1 MDKDIEKQINELL
14 DQYFEEILNS
24 LEKVIKIRS
33 VMDKPKE
40 NMPFGEGPA
49 KALIE
54 TLEIAK
60 SLGFEVKNVDNYAGH
75 VEYGI
80 TGKLYAILGHL
91 DVVPEGDLEKW
102 NTNPYELTI
111 KEGKM
116 FGRGVSDD
124 KGPSI
129 GALYALKIVSELIKN
144 PKNTIRI
151 IFGTNEE
158 NGSKCLKYYF
168 TKEPYPYAAVTPDG
182 TFPLVFAEKGNVS
195 YLISTSLNSDYH
207 TKLVKFKA
215 GTAVNVVPEKCVA
228 TIETNKINEI
238 SYLIDNYKGKC
249 KVEYRINGNEIE
261 IITIGKSAHA
271 STPHLGVN
279 AVSCMLDILTRIDF
293 GTDNQIFETFYKKLG
308 KDVYG
313 KGLDI
318 YGEDK
323 VSGNLTCNLGIVD
336 LNGKN
341 LILKINIRYPI
352 FFNVDM
358 ITLQIKESL
367 KEFNVEQISHS
378 KPLYVSQ
385 DSELVKTL
393 LDVYRNETNDESEP
407 IAIGG
412 GTYARTV
419 PYGVAFGATFPGE
432 NTGMHQP
439 NENWSLESYKK
450 FIKIYA
456 KLLYKWLTESEK
468 Q

>member
-1 MDKDIEKQINELL
+1 MLNKEIEEQIDELV
-14 DQYFEEILNS
+14 DQYFEKTLES
-24 LEKVIKIRS
+24 LEKIIKIRS

-40 NMPFGEGPA
+40 NMPFGEGPV

-54 TLEIAK
+54 TLNIAK
-60 SLGFEVKNVDNYAGH
+60 SLGFKVANIDNYAGH
-75 VEYGI
+75 VEYGN

-91 DVVPEGDLEKW
+91 DVVPEGDIEKW
-102 NTNPYELTI
+102 DTNPYELTI

-129 GALYALKIVSELIKN
+129 GALYALKIASELVDN
-144 PKNTIRI
+144 PKNTIRV

-158 NGSKCLKYYF
+158 NGSRCMKYYF

-195 YLISTSLNSDYH
+195 YLISISLESNYH
-207 TKLVKFKA
+207 TRLVDIKA
-215 GTAVNVVPEKCVA
+215 GTAVNVVPEKCTA
-228 TIETNKINEI
+228 IIETSKINEI
-238 SYLIDNYKGKC
+238 TYLLDNFKNNC
-249 KVEYRINGNEIE
+249 KLEYRVNGNNIE

-279 AVSCMLDILTRIDF
+279 AVSCMLDLLTKIDF
-293 GTDNQIFETFYKKLG
+293 GSINWIFDILFEKLG
-308 KDVYG
+308 KDVNG

-336 LNGKN
+336 LKDMN
-341 LILKINIRYPI
+341 LSFVINIRYPI
-352 FFNVDM
+352 FMNVDM
-358 ITLQIKESL
+358 IATQIKEAL
-367 KEFNVEQISHS
+367 KGFKVEQVSHS
-378 KPLYVSQ
+378 KPLYVSR

-393 LDVYRNETNDESEP
+393 LRVYRSVTNDETPP
-407 IAIGG
+407 IAMGG
-412 GTYARTV
+412 GTYARTI

-432 NTGMHQP
+432 ETGMHQP
-439 NENWSLESYKK
+439 NENWSLDSFKK
-450 FIKIYA
+450 FIKIYTR
-456 KLLYKWLTESEK
+456 LIYVWLTEK
-468 Q
+468 